1 LAAEA
6 GIPQPD
12 CLPSPPCGASRAGA
26 PLARRTR
33 PRTIVTKIEL
43 EDLYS
48 ENSVRMI
55 AENAD
60 LGNVDIPRLRKSV
73 ISAVCAYLDLLAKE
87 QADIKASRAKR
98 KKEYYW
104 RRKGLLLHTTKENIR
119 TTRLGR
125 KKETSIYI
133 LVSTLGAI
141 YHRYTD
147 KWPTREFDRNT
158 NEEIGFG
165 CFVFETTVPIF
176 KEQATLD
183 YYVNRYVNKLKRRPK
198 R

>member
-1 LAAEA
+1 M
-6 GIPQPD
+6 
-12 CLPSPPCGASRAGA
+12 
-26 PLARRTR
+26 ARRAR
-33 PRTIVTKIEL
+33 PRTTVTKSKL

-73 ISAVCAYLDLLAKE
+73 IAAVCAYLDLLAKE

-104 RRKGLLLHTTKENIR
+104 RRKGLSLHTIKDNIR
-119 TTRLGR
+119 MTRLGR
-125 KKETSIYI
+125 QKETSIYVLI
-133 LVSTLGAI
+133 SALGAI
-141 YHRYTD
+141 YNRYTHR
-147 KWPTREFDRNT
+147 WPTREFDRNSFK
-158 NEEIGFG
+158 EIGFG
-165 CFVFETTVPIF
+165 RFVFEATVPIF
-176 KEQATLD
+176 RDQSTLD
-183 YYVNRYVNKLKRRPK
+183 YYVNRYVNALKLRPK